1 MKILVTVK
9 RIPDPDA
16 SVKFANGA
24 VDTSAA
30 KWVPNEFDQYAV
42 ETALRL
48 AEDAKSK
55 KRHAEIVVCSVCPAA
70 QRQHITTFLAMG
82 ADRGVCVDADDT
94 ALDSQAVAKLIAGVF
109 KKEGADLLV
118 CGKLSQDSEGNEV
131 GQRVAGLLDLPIAAF
146 AGGVTWDQGAK
157 AMVVSRE
164 VDDGVE
170 TKKIPLPSVITCD
183 LRVVLPQSVKNG
195 VTPDDYTYN
204 EGPRLASLRG
214 ITMAK
219 RKKVEQLSPADLGVE
234 AGSALANTGVNPPP
248 ARAAGQIVESVEQLV
263 EKLASEAK
271 VL

>member
-16 SVKFANGA
+16 SLKFADGA
-24 VDTSAA
+24 IDNSSV

-48 AEDAKSK
+48 AEDVKTK
-55 KRHAEIVVCSVCPAA
+55 KRIAEIVVCSVCPAA

-82 ADRGVCVDADDT
+82 ADRGVVVDADDT
-94 ALDSQAVAKLIAGVF
+94 TLDSQSIAKLIAGVF
-109 KKEGADLLV
+109 KKEEADLLV
-118 CGKLSQDSEGNEV
+118 CGKLSQDSESNEV
-131 GQRVAGLLDLPIAAF
+131 GQRVAGLLGIPQASFAA
-146 AGGVTWDQGAK
+146 GVQWEQASN
-157 AMVVSRE
+157 AMIVSRE

-170 TKKIPLPSVITCD
+170 TKKVPTPAVITCD

-195 VTPDDYTYN
+195 VSPADHAYQ

-219 RKKVEQLSPADLGVE
+219 RKKVEQLKPADLGVE
-234 AGSALANTGVNPPP
+234 ASSALSDSGVNPPA
-248 ARAAGQIVESVEQLV
+248 ARAAGQVVESVEQLV
-263 EKLASEAK
+263 EKLATEAK